1 MVLRK
6 IILVVLCSS
15 ALITLAYPSER
26 DISKGIC
33 AHTISQPTENLVCL
47 GEAFHYGDGT
57 SKDHNQALSLFSRA
71 AEANSA
77 KSFDYLGLYHA
88 GGLAG
93 LEPSCSKA
101 IYFFEKG
108 IKQGYA
114 ESKKNLAWMLATCPD
129 ANFRNGHRALQ
140 LARVSV
146 QELGFEPATVGT
158 LAAAYA
164 EIGNFK
170 KASSLQE
177 VGIQM
182 MKDKDFPKA
191 AIDEAIVRA
200 LAFKAANPWR
210 NTSFNDPDSFVQQ
223 QVK

>member
-1 MVLRK
+1 MVVKK
-6 IILVVLCSS
+6 IILVLLCLS
-15 ALITLAYPSER
+15 ALMTSAYPSER
-26 DISKGIC
+26 NISKSIC

-47 GEAFHYGDGT
+47 GEAFHYGHGT
-57 SKDHNQALSLFSRA
+57 KKDHIEALSLFSRA
-71 AEANSA
+71 AESNNA

-101 IYFFEKG
+101 IHFFEKG

-114 ESKKNLAWMLATCPD
+114 ESKKNLAWMLATCPS

-140 LARVSV
+140 LAIASV
-146 QELGFEPATVGT
+146 QELGFEPATIGT

-170 KASSLQE
+170 EALYLQE

-182 MKDKDFPKA
+182 MKDKGFPKTS
-191 AIDEAIVRA
+191 IEEALVRA
-200 LAFKAANPWR
+200 QAFKAANPWR
-210 NTSFNDPDSFVQQ
+210 GSSFNDPGSFVQQ
-223 QVK
+223 HSK